1 MSKTYSMKYYENKKS
16 NGLCVNCGSEAI
28 PGKVYCPTCRVT
40 RNAYNKDY
48 ATKWRAKNVPTSRW
62 YDLEEDCIFPN
73 NDLLEVLVTDVDGSV
88 YALEKDKNEDWEMI
102 LDERFHLAWRWMPKP
117 YDKKNRRSR

>member
-1 MSKTYSMKYYENKKS
+1 MPRLLSS
-16 NGLCVNCGSEAI
+16 
-28 PGKVYCPTCRVT
+28 
-40 RNAYNKDY
+40 
-48 ATKWRAKNVPTSRW
+48 TSRW

-102 LDERFHLAWRWMPKP
+102 LDERFHIAWRWMPKP
-117 YDKKNRRSR
+117 YDRKNRRSR